1 MATIMELFASELTRF
16 TDDMEKLDYEVEFDD
31 SKYPARLVM
40 RQSMPPLYEAA
51 ENGVSETQY
60 HRAQIKV
67 LGWPDIEVV
76 TSGNLQMSKKGLN
89 NIINSADK
97 LLVLYLHGYM
107 QDQKER
113 EQ

>member
-1 MATIMELFASELTRF
+1 MAQIMELFAAELTRF
-16 TDDMEKLDYEVEFDD
+16 TDEMDKLQWEVEFND
-31 SKYPARLVM
+31 SAYPPRLVL
-40 RQSMPPLYEAA
+40 RESMPPLYKAA

-67 LGWPDIEVV
+67 LGWPDTEVV
-76 TSGNLQMSKKGLN
+76 TSGSLQMSKKGLN

-97 LLVLYLHGYM
+97 LLTLYLHGYM

-113 EQ
+113 ER